1 MEDCIFCKIIRKE
14 LPADLTFENEYVVAF
29 PDIHPVA
36 TGHTLLI
43 PREHHEWFYE
53 IPEDIANEF
62 FKAAQEIAIRLKSEY
77 LADYVELKIIGIDV
91 PHTHIHLIP
100 RKKS

>member
-1 MEDCIFCKIIRKE
+1 MNDCIFCKIVRSE

-29 PDIHPVA
+29 PDIHPLA

-43 PREHHEWFYE
+43 PREHYTWFYE
-53 IPEDIANEF
+53 VPEDIANEL
-62 FKAAQEIAIRLKSEY
+62 FKAAQELAVKLKSEY
-77 LADYVELKIIGIDV
+77 SADYIELKIIGIDV

-100 RKKS
+100 RKIA

>member
-1 MEDCIFCKIIRKE
+1 MNDCVFCKIVRNE

-43 PREHHEWFYE
+43 SREHYTWFYE
-53 IPEDIANEF
+53 VPEDIANEL
-62 FKAAQEIAIRLKSEY
+62 FKAAQELAVKLKSEY
-77 LADYVELKIIGIDV
+77 SADFIELKIVGIDV

-100 RKKS
+100 RKID